1 MDPLSG
7 TTRLALAIPQ
17 AQSLL
22 DSQKFE
28 GNSVGDRSVVH
39 WDAGAVCEDE
49 AWEAAYERFETPEE
63 EIRKFM
69 RRYRRLGIDMLP
81 RRSQVVELFCG
92 RGNGLVALER
102 IGFRLLEG
110 VDLSSGLAER
120 YRGSAQLYVGD
131 CRQLRFEADSK
142 DLVVIQGGLHHLPSL
157 PDDVQRVFGEIN
169 RILRPTGRVAIVEP
183 WLTPFLRVVHA
194 AYASRALRRLWPK
207 LDALASMNERE
218 EVTYQAWLAQP
229 RLIRRLLVES
239 FVPERLF
246 ERFGKLLFLGRPR
259 KGEAAE

>member
-1 MDPLSG
+1 LVIDRWCTGKPASFVRTKHGRPPTSG
-7 TTRLALAIPQ
+7 LRLPKK
-17 AQSLL
+17 
-22 DSQKFE
+22 KFV
-28 GNSVGDRSVVH
+28 SSCDATVGSASIRCPDRRKSSSSSA
-39 WDAGAVCEDE
+39 DAA
-49 AWEAAYERFETPEE
+49 T
-63 EIRKFM
+63 
-69 RRYRRLGIDMLP
+69 
-81 RRSQVVELFCG
+81 
-92 RGNGLVALER
+92 GLVALER
-102 IGFRLLEG
+102 IGFRSLEG

-142 DLVVIQGGLHHLPSL
+142 DLVVIQGGLHHLPLL
-157 PDDVQRVFGEIN
+157 PDDVERVFDEIN

-183 WLTPFLRVVHA
+183 WLTPFLRVVHT

-239 FVPERLF
+239 FVSERQF